1 MTDKPETEPDFLQE
15 LELEAPEL
23 AALARSELLEL
34 LPPVAVPAGAREALL
49 AEVSDLPLRYA
60 PFFGALS
67 ALWDLEEDE
76 VRAEL
81 VRSKDGEEWHYTALP
96 GIRLFDVRGG
106 ARTANAHVRL
116 VRFAPGFRFPV
127 HRHTG
132 HERVFILEGSYT
144 DSGGTVYRS
153 GDLHEMTEGS
163 EHGFVVDA
171 NEPCIAAVVDEG
183 REFRSAFLRILAKF
197 VRDG

>member
-1 MTDKPETEPDFLQE
+1 MTDKPETEPDFLKE
-15 LELEAPEL
+15 LELEAPDLAEL
-23 AALARSELLEL
+23 ARTELPEL
-34 LPPVAVPAGAREALL
+34 LPTAPVPPSGRATLL
-49 AEVSDLPLRYA
+49 AEVSELPLRYA
-60 PFFGALS
+60 PFFDTLS
-67 ALWDLEEDE
+67 TLWDLEESE

-81 VRSKDGEEWHYTALP
+81 VRSKDSEEWRYTALP

-106 ARTANAHVRL
+106 DRTANAHVRL
-116 VRFAPGFRFPV
+116 VRFSPGFRFPV

-144 DSGGTVYRS
+144 DSSGTVYRS

-163 EHGFVVDA
+163 EHGFLVDP
-171 NEPCIAAVVDEG
+171 NEPCTAAVVEEG
-183 REFRSAFLRILAKF
+183 REFRSVFLRVLSKF